1 MLGTHFLTNLHA
13 HDRAAFLAGNVST
26 RDEAKPWTFR
36 IAAKNG
42 DWVWLE
48 SFGKPDLN
56 AEGRNVGRTAYLRDV
71 TDRERATASLHK
83 NLRILD
89 SVAHIS
95 GIGGWS
101 LELAIRF
108 FAPEAQP
115 LITQAIVASTQHPQ
129 GFFDDIWLESTL
141 APMLDARGAPDRMV
155 SLHYDISE
163 RKALELQQSRT
174 VLLRDAI
181 SAIQTAFNS
190 GGAHNAFVVA
200 LRACNDLCT
209 VSTVSLGKY

>member
-13 HDRAAFLAGNVST
+13 HDRAAFLAGNLST

-36 IAAKNG
+36 RSAKNG

-71 TDRERATASLHK
+71 TDRERATASLHQ

-101 LELAIRF
+101 LELVIRF

-115 LITQAIVASTQHPQ
+115 LITQAIAVGIEHSKPWKLELPLIIATGRQ
-129 GFFDDIWLESTL
+129 IWLRASGEVEREHGRATNLLGCIRCDRHVDSTS
-141 APMLDARGAPDRMV
+141 AG
-155 SLHYDISE
+155 I
-163 RKALELQQSRT
+163 
-174 VLLRDAI
+174 LRRH
-181 SAIQTAFNS
+181 Q
-190 GGAHNAFVVA
+190 
-200 LRACNDLCT
+200 
-209 VSTVSLGKY
+209 